1 MRILRHRPALAAGA
15 VALALVAAGC
25 GGSTT
30 GRPSALTRPH
40 GTPDL
45 ADFLA
50 QPVASPRVCPSN
62 RNGTSSGRASPW
74 VGTVDVSV
82 YLKNSDSPTTIA
94 SVGQQLRRDPLVA
107 KVYYESRRQAYEEF
121 QRLYTCSASVRSGS
135 LPASYRLVLR
145 RDATIGERN
154 ALVARMQRES
164 AIEVV
169 ACDPSAPCVDVV
181 RSVEPSITA
190 QPRPTRPHRSPRR

>member
-1 MRILRHRPALAAGA
+1 MRVRRPPPALAAGL
-15 VALALVAAGC
+15 VALVLVAAGC
-25 GGSTT
+25 SGSSA
-30 GRPSALTRPH
+30 GSPSALTRPH

-82 YLKNSDSPTTIA
+82 YLKNSDSPA
-94 SVGQQLRRDPLVA
+94 SVTAVGNRLRRDPLVA
-107 KVYYESRRQAYEEF
+107 TVYYESRRQAYEEF
-121 QRLYTCSASVRSGS
+121 ERLYTCSAKVRSGS

-145 RDATIGERN
+145 RGATIGERN
-154 ALVARMQRES
+154 ALVARMQRDT
-164 AIEVV
+164 AVEVV
-169 ACDPSAPCVDVV
+169 ACDPSAPCVNVV
-181 RSVEPSITA
+181 RSVEPTITA
-190 QPRPTRPHRSPRR
+190 QPAPTRPRRSPHR